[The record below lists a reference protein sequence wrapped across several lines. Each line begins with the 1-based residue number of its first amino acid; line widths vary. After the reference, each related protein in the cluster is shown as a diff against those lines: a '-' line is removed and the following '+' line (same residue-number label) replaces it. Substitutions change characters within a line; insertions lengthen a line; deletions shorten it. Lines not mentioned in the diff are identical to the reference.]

1 MKYGLDCDI
10 FVVDV
15 IYKGNFLWIL
25 FYYINHKK
33 SQMWWKNIFRILE
46 KFNKISFLGDVI
58 PQDYTLIDVAY
69 YYKWEKDSPMQFFY
83 RIFKKNKVL
92 LKRRKRKSRN
102 EDKISDG
109 KKPRPV
115 ECTNNT
121 TNSKGKSILKLFEKN
136 FKLQ

>member
-15 IYKGNFLWIL
+15 IYK
-25 FYYINHKK
+25 
-33 SQMWWKNIFRILE
+33 
-46 KFNKISFLGDVI
+46 GDVI

-121 TNSKGKSILKLFEKN
+121 TNSKAPNAGSKSNMIKEKDANHNRYN
-136 FKLQ
+136 FT

>member
-1 MKYGLDCDI
+1 MI
-10 FVVDV
+10 TQ
-15 IYKGNFLWIL
+15 
-25 FYYINHKK
+25 KK
-33 SQMWWKNIFRILE
+33 SAVCLH
-46 KFNKISFLGDVI
+46 FLKSIYFIGDVI

-109 KKPRPV
+109 KKPRSV
-115 ECTNNT
+115 ECTNN
-121 TNSKGKSILKLFEKN
+121 NSSKDSKSAPNAGSKPGNLMKEDAN
-136 FKLQ
+136 HNR

>member
-1 MKYGLDCDI
+1 MKDI
-10 FVVDV
+10 CPLLSM
-15 IYKGNFLWIL
+15 GN
-25 FYYINHKK
+25 K
-33 SQMWWKNIFRILE
+33 SAVCLHFFSTSII
-46 KFNKISFLGDVI
+46 GDVI

-109 KKPRPV
+109 KKPRSV
-115 ECTNNT
+115 ECTNN
-121 TNSKGKSILKLFEKN
+121 NSSKDSKSAPNAGSKPGNLMKEDAN
-136 FKLQ
+136 HNR

>member
-1 MKYGLDCDI
+1 MNKPFI
-10 FVVDV
+10 
-15 IYKGNFLWIL
+15 K
-25 FYYINHKK
+25 HEEKK
-33 SQMWWKNIFRILE
+33 SAVCLHIFSTI
-46 KFNKISFLGDVI
+46 GDVI

-109 KKPRPV
+109 KKPRSV
-115 ECTNNT
+115 ECSNN
-121 TNSKGKSILKLFEKN
+121 NSGKDSKSAPNAGSKPGNLMKEDAN
-136 FKLQ
+136 HNR

>member
-1 MKYGLDCDI
+1 
-10 FVVDV
+10 
-15 IYKGNFLWIL
+15 
-25 FYYINHKK
+25 
-33 SQMWWKNIFRILE
+33 MWWKNIFRILE

>member
-1 MKYGLDCDI
+1 MNSLDLIITRLNYGFPSAVCLHFFSTFI
-10 FVVDV
+10 
-15 IYKGNFLWIL
+15 I
-25 FYYINHKK
+25 
-33 SQMWWKNIFRILE
+33 
-46 KFNKISFLGDVI
+46 GDVI

-109 KKPRPV
+109 KKPRSV
-115 ECTNNT
+115 ECSNN
-121 TNSKGKSILKLFEKN
+121 NSGKDSKSAPNAGSKPGNLMKEDAN
-136 FKLQ
+136 HNR